1 MGGGLYKH
9 LLQAACTLA
18 TDPAPKVARIGKAA
32 LRVADVELA
41 SVPAPASQSL
51 TPSTC
56 SLIHSFTPCATVSS
70 HCILD
75 GIGSE
80 VGMYSC
86 NWMTMGYPGLAKSLL
101 ANRVMCFVRHS
112 LLFIC
117 I

>member
-51 TPSTC
+51 AHPSTC
-56 SLIHSFTPCATVSS
+56 SLTQSVIHHF
-70 HCILD
+70 
-75 GIGSE
+75 
-80 VGMYSC
+80 
-86 NWMTMGYPGLAKSLL
+86 LL
-101 ANRVMCFVRHS
+101 LCLTRNSGWDWVAE
-112 LLFIC
+112 
-117 I
+117 